1 MCESEFLR
9 SFFRSNLSNSSIAI
23 ANDSNSPNRLVN
35 AKTTN
40 IPKRNGKKK
49 AVNKK
54 LLSDS
59 KPDSIQTCEPEL
71 LKVASA
77 EDKTKSDKSPSLK
90 SESESSVIS
99 SQSTLKSGESQQESN
114 PDKIVNTP
122 SQVSTKPTADANTN
136 KPAKPTS
143 QQQVESANSSRSNS
157 INPAIANHGSQQMP
171 NQALNYYN
179 MQANMFNQSQMQPQQ
194 QHSQSYPHSINQQ
207 LHLHTFQPI
216 SNMIIASPPCA
227 SPTAAQTTNPHSLNN
242 SRSNSPWMMMPPPLP
257 PMQGSNLHN
266 SSSMGQQMQSMPN
279 GQQYYQPHP
288 HQQYH
293 HHNPHHPQHV
303 HPNMRSNS
311 SNKKDSK
318 HFNSQDEVK
327 AAFILFVFVFFNFV
341 FRL

>member
-1 MCESEFLR
+1 MPKIVCESEFLR

-35 AKTTN
+35 AKSTN
-40 IPKRNGKKK
+40 LPKRNGKKK

-59 KPDSIQTCEPEL
+59 KPDLIQASELEL
-71 LKVASA
+71 LKVANTD
-77 EDKTKSDKSPSLK
+77 DKTKSDKSPSLK
-90 SESESSVIS
+90 SESSSESSVIS
-99 SQSTLKSGESQQESN
+99 SQSTLISGESQQESN
-114 PDKIVNTP
+114 PDKAINTP
-122 SQVSTKPTADANTN
+122 NQVNTKPTAEINTN
-136 KPAKPTS
+136 KPAKPIS
-143 QQQVESANSSRSNS
+143 QQQQVESANSSRSNS
-157 INPAIANHGSQQMP
+157 INPAIGNHGSQQMP

-179 MQANMFNQSQMQPQQ
+179 MQANMFNQSQMQPQLQ

-227 SPTAAQTTNPHSLNN
+227 SPTAVQTTNPHSLNN

-257 PMQGSNLHN
+257 PMQASTLHN

-288 HQQYH
+288 HQQYHH

-318 HFNSQDEVK
+318 HFNSQDEVN
-327 AAFILFVFVFFNFV
+327 NFY
-341 FRL
+341 F